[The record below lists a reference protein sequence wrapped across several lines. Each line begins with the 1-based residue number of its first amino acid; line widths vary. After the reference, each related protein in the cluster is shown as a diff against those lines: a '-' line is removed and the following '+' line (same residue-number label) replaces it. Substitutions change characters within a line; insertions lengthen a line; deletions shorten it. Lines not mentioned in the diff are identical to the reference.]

1 MQSVAAKKKLTY
13 DNPGWPDA
21 SFGEHPV
28 TELAALVAGGL
39 SPFGEERF
47 PLPYERLHYVHPDT
61 VVNKSVRA

>member
-1 MQSVAAKKKLTY
+1 MAAKSELTH

-39 SPFGEERF
+39 SPFGQETF
-47 PLPYERLHYVHPDT
+47 PLPP
-61 VVNKSVRA
+61 

>member
-1 MQSVAAKKKLTY
+1 MAAKNLTH

-39 SPFGEERF
+39 SPFGQEIF
-47 PLPYERLHYVHPDT
+47 PLPPERLGYIHPVT
-61 VVNKSVRA
+61 VINGKD

>member
-1 MQSVAAKKKLTY
+1 MAAKKNLTY

-39 SPFGEERF
+39 SPFGQETF
-47 PLPYERLHYVHPDT
+47 PVPQAQLNYIHPYT
-61 VVNKSVRA
+61 VVNRTPGSI

>member
-1 MQSVAAKKKLTY
+1 MAAKKLTY

-39 SPFGEERF
+39 SPFGQEIF
-47 PLPYERLHYVHPDT
+47 PLPQERLHYIHPVT
-61 VVNKSVRA
+61 VVNKTVRSR

>member
-1 MQSVAAKKKLTY
+1 MAAKKLTY

-39 SPFGEERF
+39 SPFGQEIF
-47 PLPYERLHYVHPDT
+47 PLPQEHLGYLHPET
-61 VVNKSVRA
+61 VVNKTAKPS

>member
-1 MQSVAAKKKLTY
+1 MAAKKNLTH

-39 SPFGEERF
+39 SPFGQETF
-47 PLPYERLHYVHPDT
+47 PLPQHRLGYLHPET
-61 VVNKSVRA
+61 VVNKTVRTR

>member
-1 MQSVAAKKKLTY
+1 MSSQQKF

-28 TELAALVAGGL
+28 TELSALVAGGL

-47 PLPYERLHYVHPDT
+47 PLAPEDVNYVHPYT
-61 VVNKSVRA
+61 VPNRAAISID

>member
-1 MQSVAAKKKLTY
+1 MGVAAKKLTH

-39 SPFGEERF
+39 SPFGQEIF
-47 PLPYERLHYVHPDT
+47 PLPQERLGYIHSDT
-61 VVNKSVRA
+61 VINK

>member
-1 MQSVAAKKKLTY
+1 MAAKKNLTY

-39 SPFGEERF
+39 SPFGQETF
-47 PLPYERLHYVHPDT
+47 PLPQEELGYIHPHT
-61 VVNKSVRA
+61 VVNGAPGVA

>member
-1 MQSVAAKKKLTY
+1 MAAKKKLTY

-47 PLPYERLHYVHPDT
+47 PLPQERLGYIHPVT
-61 VVNKSVRA
+61 VVNRAVRSS